1 MTAKAGS
8 EGSWALINL
17 LCSGGTVLLGLVL
30 LLSKLKKEEDEEED
44 KTAAMRNGNNK
55 QSERYKR
62 RKWLRAVSTV
72 TAVVSVIVF
81 FLTEDMSLAMVLI
94 DKWTLLMAAFLII
107 QIIFV
112 LFGRKWKELDEKA
125 EIRRQH
131 IHKDNKI

>member
-1 MTAKAGS
+1 
-8 EGSWALINL
+8 
-17 LCSGGTVLLGLVL
+17 
-30 LLSKLKKEEDEEED
+30 
-44 KTAAMRNGNNK
+44 MRNGNNK

-125 EIRRQH
+125 ENTEAAH
-131 IHKDNKI
+131 S